1 MATVAK
7 LKEVIKD
14 NKAGQ
19 YWDDYGPFKIGTANV
34 CEIWTIG
41 ERRRSVKAGRRQRDE
56 NPDGPVS
63 DPEIRFWL
71 EGEEQYF
78 ECFGDLAVHLN
89 KQFTSAAREGAD
101 VDLAKEKQTEALK
114 RKRIS
119 LYVASFAFIAT
130 VVSML
135 VAAFLFDISD
145 PWLTAAVA
153 GLAASGSVM
162 FFKNWQ
168 G

>member
-1 MATVAK
+1 MASVAQ
-7 LKEVIKD
+7 LKQVIKK

-19 YWDDYGPFKIGTANV
+19 YWEDYGPFKIGTATV

-41 ERRRSVKAGRRQRDE
+41 DGEDPE
-56 NPDGPVS
+56 GPVN
-63 DPEIRFWL
+63 DPEIRFSL
-71 EGEEQYF
+71 EGKGGEEKYF
-78 ECFGDLAVHLN
+78 ECFGDLAEHLN

-114 RKRIS
+114 RKKIS

-153 GLAASGSVM
+153 
-162 FFKNWQ
+162 
-168 G
+168 